1 MTGTHPNS
9 RTDDVKEKRLLW
21 GVLLAWVPFF
31 FFVFPAI
38 FEISTQ
44 KATGLGAV
52 AGGLASSTFGLA
64 AGVVFEVT
72 AIVLLLRA
80 FSRGHPTRT
89 FFSVI
94 SICCSGLTLA
104 ILGLCLWFFF
114 RLHPY

>member
-1 MTGTHPNS
+1 MTGMHPNS
-9 RTDDVKEKRLLW
+9 RTDDVKEKRILW

-31 FFVFPAI
+31 FFVSPAI

-52 AGGLASSTFGLA
+52 TGGLTFSTFGLA
-64 AGVVFEVT
+64 AGVAFEVT

-89 FFSVI
+89 FLSVI
-94 SICCSGLTLA
+94 SISCSGLTLA
-104 ILGLCLWFFF
+104 ILGLYLWFLF
-114 RLHPY
+114 RLRPS